1 MKEETHLADLSTLES
16 GLKRLL
22 DTSSLDDYV
31 SLAIASSAKS
41 APHSALMHVR
51 FKEDLGNS
59 LALAD
64 FLCNQA
70 LNYAL
75 SRKRRLEVRK
85 KMLEAQGADISSM
98 GAILTAV
105 RDVFIEFH
113 KEHPSRASEVGE
125 VLAYCIAVG
134 QLGAAQ
140 VAAKMSLKTSA
151 NMPVHGLDGLHA
163 KVENGCL
170 YIYFLESKLSQSANK
185 GVADYA
191 ESVAGFGSNVKQY
204 LLEYTVARHLSNLD
218 SLEGEEKELA
228 LQAFDV
234 MGAPSAVARRER
246 SIGVILYKEG
256 LFGKLSPVEDG
267 QPADFH
273 EREFVDA
280 YAKLLKRHQEAASR
294 HLNKHSVDPKKCRV
308 YFVAVPDV
316 NELRELFYNR
326 LGYKPKGVK

>member
-1 MKEETHLADLSTLES
+1 MNAKSETSEMGALES
-16 GLKRLL
+16 GLERLL
-22 DTSSLDDYV
+22 ETSALEDYV
-31 SLAIASSAKS
+31 SLAIASTDPSV
-41 APHSALMHVR
+41 PQSALMHVR
-51 FKEDLGNS
+51 FKENLGNS

-85 KMLEAQGADISSM
+85 RMLEAQGADISTM
-98 GAILTAV
+98 GPILTAV

-125 VLAYCIAVG
+125 VLAYCIAVS

-140 VAAKMSLKTSA
+140 VAAKMSLKTSS
-151 NMPVHGLDGLHA
+151 NMPVHGLDGMHA

-170 YIYFLESKLSQSANK
+170 YIYFLESKLSQSAND

-191 ESVAGFGSNVKQY
+191 ESVAGFGSNTKQY

-218 SLEGEEKELA
+218 SLEGKERELA
-228 LQAFDV
+228 IQAFDV
-234 MGAPSAVARRER
+234 MGAPTAVPRRER
-246 SIGVILYKEG
+246 SVGVILYKDG
-256 LFGKLSPVEDG
+256 LFGKSSPAADG
-267 QPADFH
+267 KPVDFH
-273 EREFVDA
+273 EMEFADA
-280 YAKLLKRHQEAASR
+280 YTKLLKHHQDAALR
-294 HLNKHSVDPKKCRV
+294 QLNKHSVDPNKCRV

-316 NELRELFYNR
+316 NEVRELFYSR
-326 LGYKPKGVK
+326 LGYKPEGVI